1 MWHLVLVF
9 VCERECVSVCVNTC
23 LPETTCELMVVMET
37 LPCCRPP
44 AGTTIPDGLTELETE
59 VMDGEEV

>member
-1 MWHLVLVF
+1 MF
-9 VCERECVSVCVNTC
+9 CVSLVCSDLIVVAS
-23 LPETTCELMVVMET
+23 LPDTTCELIVVMAT

-44 AGTTIPDGLTELETE
+44 AGTTIPEGLTELETE